1 MMDGGIIGR
10 GTTGEICG
18 LESWVELVKV
28 GKYVE
33 LLRRE

>member
-10 GTTGEICG
+10 VTTGEICG
-18 LESWVELVKV
+18 LEGRMGLITV

-33 LLRRE
+33 LL